1 MNETLLKTLLSLK
14 KTLNEDKRVI
24 ALNEIEAKLNEDEQ
38 VIKLAIAFHQA
49 QTTYNDMLSYFH
61 EESEEV
67 KKAQA
72 KLYECKK
79 ALDEN
84 EQVAHYNKAYIKV
97 RKMYEQ
103 INATLFDPFKTNFGK
118 CSKFSD

>member
-1 MNETLLKTLLSLK
+1 M
-14 KTLNEDKRVI
+14 
-24 ALNEIEAKLNEDEQ
+24 Q
-38 VIKLAIAFHQA
+38 
-49 QTTYNDMLSYFH
+49 
-61 EESEEV
+61 
-67 KKAQA
+67 
-72 KLYECKK
+72 K

>member
-14 KTLNEDKRVI
+14 KALNEDKRVI

-67 KKAQA
+67 KKHKQNYMNA
-72 KLYECKK
+72 KS
-79 ALDEN
+79 
-84 EQVAHYNKAYIKV
+84 
-97 RKMYEQ
+97 
-103 INATLFDPFKTNFGK
+103 T
-118 CSKFSD
+118 